1 MNLVYNVN
9 WKPIQKK
16 LNIDADGYAGKN
28 TLKAL
33 SNYFGCDENWKSI
46 QLAIGTTA
54 DGIAGQNTISKIMEK
69 MGIETPLNS
78 NILPQSKVR
87 TNKSVYGRAGDES
100 NLVNVPVPTNYPLKY
115 EGKPVKTI
123 RIHKLVKDNLSK
135 ALQEIADYYENKY
148 GSVEEAVKKVPGIYN
163 YSGSYNFRKTT
174 AGSVYS
180 MHAYGL
186 ALDFDAENNTYH
198 MKKDKARL
206 ARPEYKEFFDILEK
220 YGCYSLGRRSNLDWM
235 HIQFS
240 DWN

>member
-1 MNLVYNVN
+1 MDYNVN

-16 LNIDADGYAGKN
+16 LNVAADGYAGKN

-33 SNYFGCDENWKSI
+33 SNYFGCNENWKSI
-46 QLAIGTTA
+46 QHVVGTMA
-54 DGIAGQNTISKIMEK
+54 DGIAGPNTISKIMEK
-69 MGIETPLNS
+69 MGIETPLKS

-87 TNKSVYGRAGDES
+87 TNSSIYGRAGDES
-100 NLVNVPVPTNYPLKY
+100 NLVNVPVPANYPLKY

-148 GSVEEAVKKVPGIYN
+148 GSVEEAVKKAPGIYN

-174 AGSVYS
+174 TGSVYS

-198 MKKDKARL
+198 MPMSKARL
-206 ARPEYKEFFDILEK
+206 ARPEYKEFVDILEK
-220 YGCYSLGRRSNLDWM
+220 YGCYSLGRRSGKDMM
-235 HIQFS
+235 HFQFS
-240 DWN
+240 DWG